1 MSTPRTPYGEGVP
14 EPPTRD
20 EELLGAEQLVIPTL
34 RTDDERVGSMSRE
47 LTMGFAAMTMVH
59 RGVAIFGSARTHP
72 DDPTYTLAREV
83 GRQLGEAGFTI
94 ITGGGPGAMEAAN
107 RGARDAGALSVGLNI
122 ELPHEQDPN
131 PYLDLSLDFHY
142 FFARK
147 VMFVRYSSAFVV
159 LPGGFGTMDELFE
172 ALTLIQTRKI
182 LRSLPVLLVGSD
194 YWGGLV
200 DWIRARMLTEGAVDD
215 EDLALLHVLDEPE
228 EVVRLV
234 VRAAEE
240 SALEG

>member
-47 LTMGFAAMTMVH
+47 LTVGFAAMTMVR

-83 GRQLGEAGFTI
+83 ARQLGEAGFTI

-159 LPGGFGTMDELFE
+159 LPGGYGTMDELFE
-172 ALTLIQTRKI
+172 ALTLIQTHKI
-182 LRSLPVLLVGSD
+182 LRSLPVLLVGTD

-200 DWIRARMLTEGAVDD
+200 DWIRARMLTEGTVDD
-215 EDLALLHVLDEPE
+215 DDLALLHVLDEPE
-228 EVVRLV
+228 EVVQMVL
-234 VRAAEE
+234 RAAERSE
-240 SALEG
+240 LGG